1 MRLVATAALTL
12 ILAGCSGGAGPTTG
26 APSAPAST
34 TIPASVPAA
43 TAAAPPSGTSPSA
56 EPSAIVG
63 EWVRTAGCDE
73 ALAAFTEAGLSD
85 QVPIWVV
92 GNFVGEGASTAPGE
106 ECANARPA
114 VPHSHFFTADGRF
127 GSHDENG
134 KDVDEGD
141 YAVVD
146 TDTLSF
152 ASHAKEFGYSGD
164 LVVDYAVDGDHVTFH
179 VTVPTDCD
187 PACRLA
193 YGWAMSAFF
202 GSRPFDRK

>member
-26 APSAPAST
+26 VPSTPAST

-43 TAAAPPSGTSPSA
+43 TAAPPSGTSPSA
-56 EPSAIVG
+56 GPSAIVG

-85 QVPIWVV
+85 QVPVWVV

-146 TDTLSF
+146 ADTLSF

-164 LVVDYAVDGDHVTFH
+164 LLVDYAVDGDHVTFH
-179 VTVPTDCD
+179 VTVPTECD

-202 GSRPFDRK
+202 GSQPFDRK